1 MAYRQKDH
9 YYRRAKKEGY
19 ASRAAYKLIDID
31 RKYQFLFPGAR
42 VVELGC
48 CPGGWSQI
56 IIGKVGPGGRVF
68 GVDRL
73 PRAHNLPKGLVYISA
88 DLTDAS
94 DRERLGVEV
103 GDKVDL
109 ILSDMA
115 PDTTGI
121 GFRDR
126 HLSYELALGVLEVGR
141 LLLRR
146 GGHILLKIFAGEEM
160 KMLISTLK
168 GEFEK
173 VITIVPSASRQGSS
187 EQYILARSFR
197 GSNLSKETN
206 DVLDKK

>member
-1 MAYRQKDH
+1 MAYRRKDH
-9 YYRRAKKEGY
+9 YYHRAKKEGY
-19 ASRAAYKLIDID
+19 ASRAAYKLIDLD
-31 RKYQFLFPGAR
+31 RKYRLLFPGAW
-42 VVELGC
+42 VLELGC

-73 PRAHNLPKGLVYISA
+73 PKAHNLPQGLLYISA
-88 DLTDAS
+88 DLMDALE
-94 DRERLGVEV
+94 RERLVAEV

-115 PDTTGI
+115 PDTSGI

-141 LLLRR
+141 LMLKR
-146 GGHILLKIFAGEEM
+146 GGHILLKILAGEEM

-168 GEFEK
+168 GEFQN
-173 VITIVPSASRQGSS
+173 VITIVPAASRQGSS
-187 EQYILARSFR
+187 EQFILARSFR
-197 GSNLSKETN
+197 GGNSFER
-206 DVLDKK
+206 DE